1 MAIGT
6 ESPQKFSLF
15 FLVFFLSQRME
26 VLLPGPVMA
35 GDILHASAKNKGIE
49 GLLQLEP
56 MWERE
61 TPRVV
66 QQETSFRHI
75 LQGGIIPSI
84 RLLSPRVGGGVTGAG
99 SNPRNLG
106 SKGEK
111 IWRDS

>member
-1 MAIGT
+1 
-6 ESPQKFSLF
+6 
-15 FLVFFLSQRME
+15 ME

-35 GDILHASAKNKGIE
+35 GDILHASAKNKGIK

-84 RLLSPRVGGGVTGAG
+84 RLLSPRVREGGGVRGHW
-99 SNPRNLG
+99 SWEQSQKFR
-106 SKGEK
+106 KQ
-111 IWRDS
+111 R